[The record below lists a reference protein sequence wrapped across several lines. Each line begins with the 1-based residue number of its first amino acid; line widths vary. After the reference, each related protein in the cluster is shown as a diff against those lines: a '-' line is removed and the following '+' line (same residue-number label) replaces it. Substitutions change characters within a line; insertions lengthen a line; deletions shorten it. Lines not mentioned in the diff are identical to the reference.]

1 MPLFYP
7 SSISREVI
15 EPNSL
20 KADFSAL
27 EKFGPLGLGKHALY
41 LNSFFGER
49 RYYIPLSAV
58 ERVFKRVAMS
68 RGGFTGKGLFASVS
82 YIVVQFDGG
91 KERQSAVRREEDID
105 MFLSAIAHQAP
116 WIKTLSSSAEAR
128 LKEARRQEELRYL
141 KKLSQKA
148 FESVSSLSKQRDFL
162 LSGCEYLKLQYAA
175 KAKRADDISK
185 KSLKWLATAIV
196 FCSAASFIYGLVSLF
211 KGIGSFGIYFTLFGL
226 AAIFLFSGLSVIPT
240 GKNNRK
246 AVRKSLDEAVSDIK
260 KRIASYPGFFLPPW
274 YAHPICIDRMI
285 RIIREGR
292 AETEDEAF
300 SILKSDLKALDGN
313 MQVSREEYDEIVAI
327 KPLFL
332 IRNYD

>member
-1 MPLFYP
+1 MPLLYP
-7 SSISREVI
+7 SSISREVL
-15 EPNSL
+15 EPGLL
-20 KADFSAL
+20 KTDFSSL
-27 EKFGPLGLGKHALY
+27 RKFGPLGLGKHALY

-68 RGGFTGKGLFASVS
+68 RGGFTGKGLFASIS
-82 YIVVQFDGG
+82 YLVVQFDDG

-105 MFLSAIAHQAP
+105 MLLAAVAYQAH
-116 WIKTLSSSAEAR
+116 WIKTLSSSAETR
-128 LKEARRQEELRYL
+128 LKEARRQEEMRYL
-141 KKLSQKA
+141 KKLSPRA
-148 FESVSSLSKQRDFL
+148 SESVSTLSRQRDFL
-162 LSGCEYLKLQYAA
+162 LAGSEYLKLQHAA

-196 FCSAASFIYGLVSLF
+196 ICSAVSFIYGLLSLIR
-211 KGIGSFGIYFTLFGL
+211 GEGSFGIYFTLFGL
-226 AAIFLFSGLSVIPT
+226 AAIFLFSGLSVMPT

-246 AVRKSLDEAVSDIK
+246 AVRKSLDEAVSDIN

-274 YAHPICIDRMI
+274 YAHPVCLDRMI

-292 AETEDEAF
+292 AETEDESF
-300 SILKSDLKALDGN
+300 SLLKSDLKALDSSV
-313 MQVSREEYDEIVAI
+313 QVSREEYEEIAAI

-332 IRNYD
+332 IRNYE